1 MTYEE
6 VKQCFNENVNFL
18 YWDVTKEELSTIPVN
33 KYMGYY
39 LQTMY
44 VGTEVEVPELSNKLM
59 QP

>member
-18 YWDVTKEELSTIPVN
+18 YWDVTKEELSAIPVD